1 MKNLIFS
8 TKNVYVTS
16 EHGVQINITSSPR
29 LDISLKAKI
38 DKDVFIPSSQQI
50 VLPQE
55 LELQSFR
62 KEEKSILIE
71 TSSDVFVISHDD
83 GADSVGSTTHIPL
96 HKLSTKYVAVSTEP
110 VSSWNSQLAVSAI
123 EDNTTVSITFKM
135 KQSLPLFIGGEVFNN
150 GDVFNI
156 SLNRF
161 QTYQIEHVTD
171 LTGTLVESS
180 TPIAVFSGNNCNK
193 LENIGACDHLIEQLP
208 PTDSVDNIYIVPP
221 NMDDRD
227 TVIRITAIESTN
239 ITYMIGRLTQ
249 TRFLYQFDSF
259 DTKIASNQVCFIESE
274 SPILVTA
281 FGLGSN
287 TPPLGDPSMTIVP
300 GINQY
305 LDYYKIVV
313 PLGYD
318 YNYVSIMIRESS
330 KDVFRVNGT
339 VIEISDIVFE
349 ENVSVRNITYSV
361 RSIRVAEGELTA
373 STMNG
378 DRFGLIFAGVK
389 YYKAYGFSGNSLL
402 L

>member
-180 TPIAVFSGNNCNK
+180 IPIAVFSGNNCNK

>member
-96 HKLSTKYVAVSTEP
+96 HKLSTKYVVVSTEP

>member
-96 HKLSTKYVAVSTEP
+96 HKLSTKYVVVSTEP

-135 KQSLPLFIGGEVFNN
+135 KQSLSLFIGGEVFNN

-259 DTKIASNQVCFIESE
+259 DTKIASNQVCFIKSE

>member
-96 HKLSTKYVAVSTEP
+96 HKLSTKYVVVSTEP

-259 DTKIASNQVCFIESE
+259 DTKIASNQVCFIKSE